1 MDKKFQQPVTLAPGE
16 RLGRDGKPY
25 NFEEWKAKK
34 IAVGEWLT
42 PDQFFTQKKKNV
54 ETEVDSVSME
64 VDSMDSDDEPI
75 VIVSSVK
82 KSKKVHARKKVT
94 PLLILGKKE
103 IVSPASLVSPV
114 SPANLVSPVNLV
126 KLANQAKLVKRER
139 VILELVKKSNE
150 NPYSSLIQRLI
161 IFDTETTGIGEKDE
175 IVEISLIET
184 VEGIKT
190 GRKLHFFINPE
201 AKITKK
207 AVEIHKLTKQRLK
220 KFPRFSEVAHKILA
234 FIGTSSLMAH
244 NAGFDRR
251 MINRGFEKAGIS
263 PLPELR
269 FIDSLRIARFL
280 FPGEKNDQNSL
291 CERFE
296 IDNFNRVTT
305 GIHSAMEDTA
315 QLYLIYRQL
324 SKMLKEK
331 GIDQG
336 QFRL

>member
-1 MDKKFQQPVTLAPGE
+1 MEKKSKQPITLAPGE

-34 IAVGEWLT
+34 IAAGEWLS
-42 PDQFFTQKKKNV
+42 PQEFWKKKREV
-54 ETEVDSVSME
+54 EEMEETDDME
-64 VDSMDSDDEPI
+64 VEEVESEDSDDE
-75 VIVSSVK
+75 VIILPRPSLGKGGSVRVK
-82 KSKKVHARKKVT
+82 KETVRPTKPRGPAQKKKLPPKKKVT
-94 PLLILGKKE
+94 TEQKKAALI
-103 IVSPASLVSPV
+103 
-114 SPANLVSPVNLV
+114 
-126 KLANQAKLVKRER
+126 KREKT
-139 VILELVKKSNE
+139 ILELVKKSNE

-190 GRKLHFFINPE
+190 GRKLHFFVNPE
-201 AKITKK
+201 AKLTKK
-207 AVEIHKLTKQRLK
+207 AVEIHKLTKQKLK
-220 KFPRFSEVAHKILA
+220 KFPRFTEVAHKILA
-234 FIGTSSLMAH
+234 FIGSSSLLAH

-251 MINRGFEKAGIS
+251 MLNRGFEKAGIP
-263 PLPELR
+263 PLPESR

-280 FPGEKNDQNSL
+280 FPGKKNDQDTL

-315 QLYLIYRQL
+315 QLYLIYRNL
-324 SKMLKEK
+324 SAMLKER

-336 QFRL
+336 QFRLC